1 MELNQVPFSHHEDF
15 AIDYSK
21 AFGHA
26 SPLPLPDHSVR
37 NDKLRATII
46 SSKSNVYL
54 TCMQPF

>member
-37 NDKLRATII
+37 NDKPHAIII
-46 SSKSNVYL
+46 SSKSSIYL
-54 TCMQPF
+54 NRMQPF